1 LATEN
6 LYSHV
11 VAWLKILLPLA
22 ALGILSSVVFFARE
36 SEDIRTIPFVTE
48 AESEDTPGPRLN
60 QPEFVGITGDG
71 SAITLRAEQVTPI
84 ENNTELLSAETISG
98 TIQSEDGR
106 VIETE
111 AIEGTFDLAASLATL
126 LGQVQVRT
134 SDGITFEAEGFEAR
148 LDASEARSD
157 GPVQGEAPFG
167 RFEAGA
173 MELTQSE
180 TRGNLLVF
188 KNGVKLVYTPGQK

>member
-1 LATEN
+1 MATEN

-60 QPEFVGITGDG
+60 KPEFVGITGDG
-71 SAITLRAEQVTPI
+71 SAITLRAEEITPI
-84 ENNTELLSAETISG
+84 ENNTERLNAETISG
-98 TIQSEDGR
+98 TIQSADGR
-106 VIETE
+106 IIEAE

-126 LGQVQVRT
+126 FGQVEVTT
-134 SDGITFEAEGFEAR
+134 SDGFTFLAEGFETR
-148 LDASEARSD
+148 LDASEAKSD
-157 GPVQGEAPFG
+157 GPVEGEGPFG

-173 MELTQSE
+173 MELSQTEAQ
-180 TRGNLLVF
+180 GNLLVF
-188 KNGVKLVYTPGQK
+188 KNGVKLIYSPQQE